1 MMNARLST
9 GYSVDNNL
17 FMILL
22 VFRGKKS
29 IKLRQKQRAGYS
41 VGWNLFRILLAFFD
55 DFTFA
60 DSMELRKQQQ
70 LGYCRKILT
79 LEVN

>member
-1 MMNARLST
+1 MVVVFSLGVNRITPYVFSKPPSDIGSINLRL
-9 GYSVDNNL
+9 NQQL
-17 FMILL
+17 
-22 VFRGKKS
+22 
-29 IKLRQKQRAGYS
+29 GYS

-60 DSMELRKQQQ
+60 DSMELRKKQQ